1 MIRVTLPYPDAK
13 LNPNARPNIFQRA
26 RLIKL
31 ARHEAKI
38 LTMAALGLKGTCQL
52 FDRKTGRVPV
62 RVEIAPPDRRKT
74 RDLQNAIGALKAAM
88 DGVQDGLKIDDSLF
102 AIRWPETFS
111 APVKGGQVIL
121 TIGEG

>member
-1 MIRVTLPYPDAK
+1 MITVELPYPPAT
-13 LNPNARPNIFQRA
+13 LNPNARPHWAAKAKAVRDA
-26 RLIKL
+26 RMF
-31 ARHEAKI
+31 AFV
-38 LTMAALGLKGTCQL
+38 LTSNALGLKGTCQL
-52 FDRKTGRVPV
+52 FDRDTGKLPV

-74 RDLQNAIGALKAAM
+74 RDLQNTIAALKAAM
-88 DGVQDGLKIDDSLF
+88 DGVQDGLKIDDSNF